1 MDRLTE
7 KTGGP
12 AFGTVISLDCVRV
25 EMDGSME
32 YEPKVESGNL
42 TVRDYF
48 AAKAMQGLL
57 SRHGAY
63 DEDAEHHSLCTRKEA
78 RLRESALTTNDLV
91 EYAYAVAD
99 AMMDARTK

>member
-1 MDRLTE
+1 MDHM

-32 YEPKVESGNL
+32 YEPKVEPGNL

-48 AAKAMQGLL
+48 AAKAMQSLIMR
-57 SRHGAY
+57 SVTAEDWQNIGATAY
-63 DEDAEHHSLCTRKEA
+63 
-78 RLRESALTTNDLV
+78 LT
-91 EYAYAVAD
+91 AD
-99 AMMDARTK
+99 HMLNERAK

>member
-32 YEPKVESGNL
+32 YEPKVEPGNL

-48 AAKAMQGLL
+48 AAKAMQGYIACGCMT
-57 SRHGAY
+57 SPCDGAIRPFN
-63 DEDAEHHSLCTRKEA
+63 EAEIASG
-78 RLRESALTTNDLV
+78 
-91 EYAYAVAD
+91 AYAVAD
-99 AMMDARTK
+99 AMMAAREA

>member
-32 YEPKVESGNL
+32 YEPKIEPGNL

-48 AAKAMQGLL
+48 AAKAMQGTLADP
-57 SRHGAY
+57 SV
-63 DEDAEHHSLCTRKEA
+63 ECNNEA
-78 RLRESALTTNDLV
+78 MFATWCYRM
-91 EYAYAVAD
+91 AD
-99 AMMDARTK
+99 AMLEAREA